1 MSKPFTT
8 SIENGI
14 AEMILDHPPVNAFD
28 SAGWSAIAG
37 EIDALGESEAVRV
50 IIIAAAGKGFCAGV
64 DIKELAAHPNKI
76 IDVNK
81 GNYETFRAI
90 HRNPKP
96 VIIALHSFVLGG
108 GIGMAGAADII
119 IASDCTRFGVPEIDR
134 GAMGGGAHLQRMFP
148 VQKVRYMYFTGE
160 FIDAREA
167 YRLGA
172 IERVVPKEEL
182 LPTAREIA
190 AKIAA
195 KSPAMVRL
203 AKEALTGI
211 EDGNLE
217 DKYRW
222 EQGFTLEAY
231 TMEDSKETRDA
242 FLDKREADFIKR
254 DQ

>member
-1 MSKPFTT
+1 MSKPFNT

-28 SAGWSAIAG
+28 SAGWAAIAA
-37 EIDALGESEAVRV
+37 EIDTLGESEAVRV

-64 DIKELAAHPNKI
+64 DINELAAQPNKI
-76 IDVNK
+76 VDVNK

-119 IASDCTRFGVPEIDR
+119 VASDCTRFGVPEIDR

-190 AKIAA
+190 VKIAA

-203 AKEALTGI
+203 KVTNI
-211 EDGNLE
+211 
-217 DKYRW
+217 R
-222 EQGFTLEAY
+222 
-231 TMEDSKETRDA
+231 
-242 FLDKREADFIKR
+242 
-254 DQ
+254 

>member
-1 MSKPFTT
+1 MTKPFST
-8 SIENGI
+8 SINNGI
-14 AEMILDHPPVNAFD
+14 AEMMLDHPPVNAFD
-28 SAGWSAIAG
+28 SAGWFAIAR
-37 EIDALGESEAVRV
+37 EIDDLGADDDVRV
-50 IIIAAAGKGFCAGV
+50 IIIGAAGKGFCAGV
-64 DIKELAAHPNKI
+64 DIKELAAQPNRI
-76 IDVNK
+76 VDVNK

-96 VIIALHSFVLGG
+96 VIVALHNFVLGG

-119 IASDCTRFGVPEIDR
+119 VCSECARFGVPEIDR

-160 FIDAREA
+160 FIDAQEA
-167 YRLGA
+167 WRLGA
-172 IERVVPKEEL
+172 VERVVPLEQL

-190 AKIAA
+190 ANIAA

-231 TMEDSKETRDA
+231 TVGDSQESRDA
-242 FLDKREADFIKR
+242 FVAKR
-254 DQ
+254 DAKF

>member
-1 MSKPFTT
+1 MSKPFRTT
-8 SIENGI
+8 IEDGI
-14 AEMILDHPPVNAFD
+14 AEMILDKPPVNAFD
-28 SAGWSAIAG
+28 SAGWFAIAD
-37 EIDALGESEAVRV
+37 EIDALGRDDAVRV
-50 IIIAAAGKGFCAGV
+50 ILIAAEGRGFCAGV
-64 DIKELAAHPNKI
+64 DIKELAAESTRI
-76 IDVNK
+76 VDVNK

-96 VIIALHSFVLGG
+96 VIIALHGFVLGG
-108 GIGMAGAADII
+108 GIGMAGAADILV
-119 IASDCTRFGVPEIDR
+119 ASDCARFGVPEIDR

-160 FIDAREA
+160 FIDAQEA

-172 IERVVPKEEL
+172 IEKVVSREEL
-182 LPTAREIA
+182 LPTARAIA
-190 AKIAA
+190 ASIAS
-195 KSPAMVRL
+195 KSPAMVKL

-231 TMEDSKETRDA
+231 TVGDSQESRDA
-242 FLDKREADFIKR
+242 FIEKR
-254 DQ
+254 DAKF

>member
-1 MSKPFTT
+1 MSQPFRTT
-8 SIENGI
+8 ISDGI
-14 AEMILDHPPVNAFD
+14 AEMILDKPPVNAFD
-28 SAGWSAIAG
+28 SAGWFAIAR
-37 EIDALGESEAVRV
+37 EIDQLGENNDVRV
-50 IIIAAAGKGFCAGV
+50 ILIAAEGKGFCAGV
-64 DIKELAAHPNKI
+64 DIKELAAHPTRI
-76 IDVNK
+76 VDVNK

-96 VIIALHSFVLGG
+96 VILALHGFVLGG
-108 GIGMAGAADII
+108 GIGMAGAADILV
-119 IASDCTRFGVPEIDR
+119 ASDCARFGVPEIDR

-160 FIDAREA
+160 FIDAAEA

-172 IERVVPKEEL
+172 VEKVVSKEEL

-190 AKIAA
+190 AKIAV

-231 TMEDSKETRDA
+231 TLGDSQESRDA
-242 FLDKREADFIKR
+242 FVQKR
-254 DQ
+254 DAKF

>member
-8 SIENGI
+8 TTEAGV

-28 SAGWSAIAG
+28 SAGWFAIAD
-37 EIDALGESEAVRV
+37 EIDALGVDDSVRV

-64 DIKELAAHPNKI
+64 DIKELAREPNKI
-76 IDVNK
+76 VDVNK

-108 GIGMAGAADII
+108 GIGMAGAADIL

-160 FIDAREA
+160 FIDAHEA

-172 IERVVPKEEL
+172 VERVVAKDEL
-182 LPTAREIA
+182 LPTAREVA

-195 KSPAMVRL
+195 KSPAMVKL

-231 TMEDSKETRDA
+231 TMGDSQKSRDA
-242 FLDKREADFIKR
+242 FVDKRDAQF
-254 DQ
+254 